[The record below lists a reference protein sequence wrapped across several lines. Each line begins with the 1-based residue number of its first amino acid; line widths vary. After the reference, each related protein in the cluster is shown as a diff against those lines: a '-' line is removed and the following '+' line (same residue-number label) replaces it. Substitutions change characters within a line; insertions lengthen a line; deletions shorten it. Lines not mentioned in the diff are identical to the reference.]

1 MDAAHAPGIFFRSRN
16 KWGWQA
22 KISCGAA
29 IPGSATGSSRVPGGD
44 PVLPSAEVARFYLRP
59 LVLQDRCTIVFRV
72 VIATARACQVQAA
85 EKRPSMERAPE
96 GFEQLA
102 GALLEMQQRMQ
113 ALIAENRQLQEEL
126 AALRRGV
133 GIVVVVEGQPF
144 LLATGVT
151 PSAPLRSPF

>member
-1 MDAAHAPGIFFRSRN
+1 
-16 KWGWQA
+16 
-22 KISCGAA
+22 
-29 IPGSATGSSRVPGGD
+29 
-44 PVLPSAEVARFYLRP
+44 
-59 LVLQDRCTIVFRV
+59 
-72 VIATARACQVQAA
+72 
-85 EKRPSMERAPE
+85 MERAPE